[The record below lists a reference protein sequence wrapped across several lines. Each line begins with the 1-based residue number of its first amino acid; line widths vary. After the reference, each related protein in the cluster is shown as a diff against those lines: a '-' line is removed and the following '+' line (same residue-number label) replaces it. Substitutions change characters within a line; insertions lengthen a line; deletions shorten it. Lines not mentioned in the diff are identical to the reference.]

1 MAREFR
7 TDDLQVWEAF
17 ATTGEHGFAERSKI
31 GFRCRTDRSAR
42 PRWIEMDVDK
52 SDVEAR
58 IQASSPAELE
68 ELFHRAAEVV

>member
-1 MAREFR
+1 MAKEFR

-42 PRWIEMDVDK
+42 PRWIELDGATRK
-52 SDVEAR
+52 
-58 IQASSPAELE
+58 L
-68 ELFHRAAEVV
+68 VVI